1 MDGDVC
7 LGVWNSRGI
16 PRIDGSGFLTKQ
28 KYIPGRE
35 RRPGSKKVFH
45 DGERST
51 YIPLRASK
59 KGITSCPSAEDALF
73 TIECIQ
79 RTRSG
84 YPWRFRNLST

>member
-1 MDGDVC
+1 MH
-7 LGVWNSRGI
+7 GV
-16 PRIDGSGFLTKQ
+16 PRIDGSGFLIKK

-59 KGITSCPSAEDALF
+59 RGITSCPSAEDALF
-73 TIECIQ
+73 TIGNGSFPIVNSASSAQGQLVIPFLEA
-79 RTRSG
+79 RRG
-84 YPWRFRNLST
+84 M

>member
-28 KYIPGRE
+28 KYIPRRE

-51 YIPLRASK
+51 YIPLRAHTSK
-59 KGITSCPSAEDALF
+59 
-73 TIECIQ
+73 
-79 RTRSG
+79 SG
-84 YPWRFRNLST
+84 LGLSRVPLKKSKIGKPNF

>member
-1 MDGDVC
+1 MH
-7 LGVWNSRGI
+7 GV
-16 PRIDGSGFLTKQ
+16 PRIDGSGFLIKK

-59 KGITSCPSAEDALF
+59 KGITSCPSPEDALF
-73 TIECIQ
+73 TIEPTQ
-79 RTRSG
+79 RVHTRFPLIFLTLQG
-84 YPWRFRNLST
+84 FL